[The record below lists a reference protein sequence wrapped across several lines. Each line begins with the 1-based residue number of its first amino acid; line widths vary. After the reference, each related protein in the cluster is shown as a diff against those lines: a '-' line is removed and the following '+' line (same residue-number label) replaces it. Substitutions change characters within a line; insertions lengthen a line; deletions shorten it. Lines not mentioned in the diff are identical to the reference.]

1 DLIRETSGVAP
12 ALAFLAPAANM
23 RNGVDEAAIDQREQI
38 RIELGRKRERIRAVA
53 LEEQRGGTVEPGTVA
68 VKQRDR
74 NGFFVLGRNRDPPH
88 HVGGRIV
95 AAWHLLL
102 LAQDARLALD
112 IVVEGLLR
120 GGRRRIAKANGARIE
135 LVHGAKLDR
144 MDVLAEPD
152 CVLVPVRLA

>member
-1 DLIRETSGVAP
+1 MKSLNELILYARRPE
-12 ALAFLAPAANM
+12 L
-23 RNGVDEAAIDQREQI
+23 RQRSPFSVPP
-38 RIELGRKRERIRAVA
+38 RIRAIA
-53 LEEQRGGTVEPGTVA
+53 LEQQRGGTVEPDTVA

-74 NGFFVLGRNRDPPH
+74 NGFFVLGRNLDPPH

-120 GGRRRIAKANGARIE
+120 GG
-135 LVHGAKLDR
+135 
-144 MDVLAEPD
+144 
-152 CVLVPVRLA
+152 